1 MKPKLKNKNT
11 QSSLATSLG
20 VSRQLIAA
28 YKRKPDAPA
37 LNDLTGWTIYLAQK
51 GRIGSAPP
59 DLRREIAQ
67 ERLGILRETKKKL
80 ARQNEI
86 EAGRLME
93 TADAKRQ
100 AAEAMALTFSELE
113 RFANEWPPALAGQD
127 ADSIYERI
135 HSAIESLRVT
145 LKKKFE
151 SIS

>member
-1 MKPKLKNKNT
+1 MKTKMKKKLT
-11 QSSLATSLG
+11 QSSLAALLG
-20 VSRQLIAA
+20 VTRQLIASHR
-28 YKRKPDAPA
+28 KKPDAPA
-37 LNDLTGWTIYLAQK
+37 LNDVTGWTVYLAQK
-51 GRIGSAPP
+51 GRAGSAPP
-59 DLRREIAQ
+59 DLRRAIAQ
-67 ERLGILRETKKKL
+67 ERLAILRETKKKL
-80 ARQNEI
+80 ARENEVQ
-86 EAGRLME
+86 AGRMME

-151 SIS
+151 FIS